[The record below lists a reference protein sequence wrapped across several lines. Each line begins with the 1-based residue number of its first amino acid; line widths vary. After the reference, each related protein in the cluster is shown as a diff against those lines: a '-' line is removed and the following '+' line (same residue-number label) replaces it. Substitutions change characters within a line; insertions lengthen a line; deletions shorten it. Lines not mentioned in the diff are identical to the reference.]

1 MQGRIKRGWYR
12 GADYG
17 SDHVLRVRRA
27 GDASLATLWSRGA
40 GRPCAAGSIL
50 SMAEWR
56 RLLPDEPIRSV
67 DDEEEAPPRGS

>member
-1 MQGRIKRGWYR
+1 MEGRIRPGWYSA
-12 GADYG
+12 ADYG

-27 GDASLATLWSRGA
+27 GDAWLATLWSRGA
-40 GRPCAAGSIL
+40 GRPCAAGCIL

-67 DDEEEAPPRGS
+67 ADEEVSTRGS